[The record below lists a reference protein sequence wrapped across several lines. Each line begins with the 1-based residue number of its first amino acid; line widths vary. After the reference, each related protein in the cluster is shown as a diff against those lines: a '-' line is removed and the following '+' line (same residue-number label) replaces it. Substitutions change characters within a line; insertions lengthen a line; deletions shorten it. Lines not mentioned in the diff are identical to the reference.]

1 MSSVKNNKLVVF
13 LTIDGWGVSSF
24 IENNAIRKAEIPGFK
39 NLVAHYPATIIS
51 TPLSDSDFK
60 VSQAYRLLGLGKKNI
75 SQDVSNLSLSKII
88 SRANLKQLKIASSYD
103 LPLLS
108 VFFNN
113 SSERFLNEDW
123 LICDQ
128 RSSGIWSFF
137 NKSSLLDK
145 LIKNIKSDRYNFI
158 FSSLSDLSRE
168 FLQGDFSAT
177 VSAVEDASY
186 KLDKIARAVLGVDG
200 TLIVSGTYGGAEDVY
215 NLGTGLANKKRSTNP
230 VPLIII
236 GNKYQGRVIG
246 SGEAPNN
253 DLSLL
258 SPSGTYLDIAP
269 TILNIL
275 NLNIPVE
282 MEGKSLIA

>member
-1 MSSVKNNKLVVF
+1 MRSIRNNKLVVF

-24 IENNAIRKAEIPGFK
+24 IENNAIRKAEILGFK
-39 NLVAHYPATIIS
+39 NLVVNYPATIIN
-51 TPLSDSDFK
+51 TPLNDSNFK
-60 VSQAYRLLGLGKKNI
+60 VSQAYRLLGLGKKNT

-88 SRANLKQLKIASSYD
+88 SRANLRQLKIASSYD

-113 SSERFLNEDW
+113 SLERFLNEDW
-123 LICDQ
+123 VVCDK
-128 RSSGIWSFF
+128 RSSGIWSFL
-137 NKSSLLDK
+137 NKGSLVDG
-145 LIKNIKSDRYNFI
+145 LIKNIKSNRYNFI
-158 FSSLSDLSRE
+158 FSSLSDLSHE

-177 VSAVEDASY
+177 VLAVEETSY
-186 KLDKIARAVLGVDG
+186 NLDKIARTVLSVDG
-200 TLIVSGTYGGAEDVY
+200 TLIISGVYGGAEDVY
-215 NLGTGLANKKRSTNP
+215 NLGTGIANKKRSTNP
-230 VPLIII
+230 VPFMII

-258 SPSGTYLDIAP
+258 SPAGTYLDVAP

-282 MEGKSLIA
+282 MEGKSLII

>member
-1 MSSVKNNKLVVF
+1 MRSIRNNKLVVF

-24 IENNAIRKAEIPGFK
+24 IENNAIRKAEILGFK
-39 NLVAHYPATIIS
+39 NLVANYPATIIN
-51 TPLSDSDFK
+51 TPLNDSDFK
-60 VSQAYRLLGLGKKNI
+60 LSQAYRLLGLGKKNI

-88 SRANLKQLKIASSYD
+88 SRANLRQLKIASSYD

-113 SSERFLNEDW
+113 SSERFLNESW
-123 LICDQ
+123 VVCDK

-137 NKSSLLDK
+137 NKGSLVDE

-158 FSSLSDLSRE
+158 FSSLSDISRE

-177 VSAVEDASY
+177 VLAVEETSY
-186 KLDKIARAVLGVDG
+186 NLDKIARTVLSVDG
-200 TLIVSGTYGGAEDVY
+200 TLIISGVYGGAEDVY
-215 NLGTGLANKKRSTNP
+215 NLGTGIANKKRSTNP
-230 VPLIII
+230 VPFMII

-258 SPSGTYLDIAP
+258 SPAGTYLDVAP

-275 NLNIPVE
+275 NLNIPIE
-282 MEGKSLIA
+282 MEGKSLII